1 MIEYSVL
8 RSLILELLSEQETGV
23 YNDSFVEAICERARE
38 RAVFPSE
45 QECQAR
51 GVDYNFYRNARFSP
65 ADVLSIY
72 QIIWDLAVE
81 RIITPGSNTSN
92 PDWPWFRLTDFGKQ
106 VASGSHHYYDPE
118 GYIKN
123 LQSIVP
129 ELDDVVR
136 QYVLEGVRCF
146 KQRLWFAAAVMLGAA
161 TERVVLLLLESI
173 KDAETNTQRK
183 QECNDLLDRPRLP
196 AIFSLIEDRLD
207 SLGEAIPYDVHQGSI
222 THLNSLFEMIRVHR
236 NEAVHPKIAEISQQ
250 KIFLALQSF
259 PGAIEV
265 MFRLIGWFKEN
276 GI

>member
-1 MIEYSVL
+1 MIEYTVL
-8 RSLILELLSEQETGV
+8 RSLILALLSEQGSGV

-38 RAVFPSE
+38 RDVFPSE
-45 QECQAR
+45 LECQE
-51 GVDYNFYRNARFSP
+51 GGGNYSLYREGRFNPS
-65 ADVLSIY
+65 DVLNVY
-72 QIIWDLAVE
+72 QIIWDLSVE

-92 PDWPWFRLTDFGKQ
+92 PNWPWFRLTDFGKQ
-106 VASGSHHYYDPE
+106 VVSGSHHYYDPE
-118 GYIKN
+118 GYAEH

-136 QYVLEGVRCF
+136 QYALEGTRCF

-161 TERVVLLLLESI
+161 AERLVLLLLESI
-173 KDAETNTQRK
+173 RDAESDPQQK
-183 QECNDLLDRPRLP
+183 QECTNLLDKPRLP
-196 AIFSLIEDRLD
+196 AIFSLIKDRLD
-207 SLGEAIPYDVHQGSI
+207 SLEATIPYNVHQGSI

-265 MFRLIGWFKEN
+265 MCRLIDWFKEN
-276 GI
+276 EI